1 MINILRSLFDHLIL
15 VANTDLTRFPDSK
28 FVTLLPPAFL
38 TELTT
43 SITDMYCEK
52 DPFNETFSNNLTNIG
67 QPRLELK
74 VLSFSLHM
82 MFHVCLNIFD
92 RFVAERYLLFGY
104 ITRQTQV

>member
-1 MINILRSLFDHLIL
+1 